1 MKNFIS
7 GKVWILI
14 RKRGRKFTLIE
25 LLVVIA
31 IIAILASML
40 LPALNRAREKAKAT
54 TCVNNLKQ
62 CSSANLTYAN
72 DFNDLILL
80 RSNNELLDPWGG
92 VLLNNKYLPGS
103 YTSLGNTYLF
113 NPVLVCP
120 TVQRNPTADK
130 ESQLRFRTYGM
141 PYYPGDFDYTN
152 RSKSQAIG
160 KFSITLASSPE
171 SSYFS
176 LVKMKQPSGT
186 VMLADSGYLNSSSQ
200 FGYCV
205 WYIPVHNITGDYG
218 LTLRHSN
225 RANVAYM
232 DGHVEGGGPQ
242 ELYASPTNFRRFID
256 GNGNLSPAQW
266 PQIYKDL

>member
-1 MKNFIS
+1 MRNFIS
-7 GKVWILI
+7 DRARFSHG
-14 RKRGRKFTLIE
+14 KRGQNFTLIE
-25 LLVVIA
+25 LLIVIA

-40 LPALNRAREKAKAT
+40 LPALNQAREKAKST

-72 DFNDLILL
+72 DFSDLILL
-80 RSNNELLDPWGG
+80 RSNNAREDSWGG
-92 VLLNNKYLPGS
+92 ILLENKYLPGS
-103 YTSLGNTYLF
+103 YTSLGNNFLF
-113 NPVLVCP
+113 NSVLVCP
-120 TVQRNPTADK
+120 TVRKNPTADQ

-141 PYYPGDFDYTN
+141 PHYQNDFDYTS
-152 RSKSQAIG
+152 RTKQVALG
-160 KFSITLASSPE
+160 KFAITLSGSP
-171 SSYFS
+171 SALYFS
-176 LVKMKQPSGT
+176 LVKMRQPSGT
-186 VMLADSGYLNSSSQ
+186 VMLADSGYLNTSSQ

-205 WYIPVHNITGDYG
+205 WYIPVHNITSDYG
-218 LTLRHSN
+218 LSLRHSN

>member
-1 MKNFIS
+1 M
-7 GKVWILI
+7 
-14 RKRGRKFTLIE
+14 
-25 LLVVIA
+25 
-31 IIAILASML
+31 
-40 LPALNRAREKAKAT
+40 
-54 TCVNNLKQ
+54 
-62 CSSANLTYAN
+62 
-72 DFNDLILL
+72 
-80 RSNNELLDPWGG
+80 GG

-160 KFSITLASSPE
+160 MFSITLASSPE